1 MKVGDVCT
9 RHVYLARANQPLA
22 DAARR
27 MCVHHVGALVVIEPG
42 DEKRRPIG
50 ILTDRDIVLGQLA
63 RSADLFCLT
72 VGDVM
77 TPNPLW
83 VTEDLSVFA
92 AISALNGRSVR
103 RAPVLDRK
111 GALVGFVTLDDLLP
125 VIGAELSAIGTLMS
139 SQAPRETREPEHPSV
154 AA

>member
-9 RHVYLARANQPLA
+9 RHVYLAQANQPLA
-22 DAARR
+22 DAARQ
-27 MCVHHVGALVVIEPG
+27 MCVHHIGALVVIEPG

-77 TPNPLW
+77 TRNPLW

-92 AISALNGRSVR
+92 TISALNGRSVR
-103 RAPVLDRK
+103 RAPVLDRA

-125 VIGAELSAIGTLMS
+125 SIGQELTAIGSLMG
-139 SQAPRETREPEHPSV
+139 SQALRETTEPKRASV
-154 AA
+154 AS

>member
-9 RHVYLARANQPLA
+9 RHVYLAQANQPLA

-27 MCVHHVGALVVIEPG
+27 MCTDHVGALVVIEPG
-42 DEKRRPIG
+42 DQKRRPIG

-77 TPNPLW
+77 TRNPLS
-83 VTEDLSVFA
+83 VTAEMSVFA
-92 AISALNGRSVR
+92 TISALNGRSVR
-103 RAPVLDRK
+103 RAPVLDRE

-125 VIGAELSAIGTLMS
+125 VIGEEVAAIGTLMG
-139 SQAPRETREPEHPSV
+139 SQALRETREPRHSS

>member
-9 RHVYLARANQPLA
+9 RRVYLAQANQPLA
-22 DAARR
+22 DAARQ
-27 MCVHHVGALVVIEPG
+27 MCMHHIGALVVIEPG

-77 TPNPLW
+77 TRNPLW

-92 AISALNGRSVR
+92 TISALNGRSVR
-103 RAPVLDRK
+103 RAPVLGRA

-125 VIGAELSAIGTLMS
+125 AIGQELTAIGSLMG
-139 SQAPRETREPEHPSV
+139 SQALRETTEPKHASV